1 MANVLEFDEMKMYF
15 GEDYKVNDYITIHPP
30 SVGEIIEF
38 GERKYFSVIHSLTC
52 IPSDM
57 KSQLFDMGIDYE
69 EISDYELF
77 IMLSR
82 TLKKEDTSIIF
93 GDLDLSKFEIAKNS
107 NDQLILYDYE
117 NSFKIDELAY
127 AKISGYLRKYHGIK
141 PKIEKAA
148 NKTTKKL
155 LIQLDREDIAKAQK
169 QGYKSQMKSLV
180 SAMMRYPG
188 FKYKSNELKE
198 CSYYEF
204 MDTVY
209 GAQIYISST
218 ALLKGSYSG
227 MIDTSKINKKEFNWM
242 RCMDD
247 ENDKNIIS
255 ENNKITKEK

>member
-1 MANVLEFDEMKMYF
+1 MNVLDFDEMQMYF
-15 GEDYKVNDYITIHPP
+15 GEDYKVNSYITIHPP
-30 SVGEIIEF
+30 TVGEIIKF
-38 GERKYFSVIHSLTC
+38 GERKYFSVLHSLTC

-69 EISDYELF
+69 KISDYELF
-77 IMLSR
+77 VMLSR
-82 TLKKEDTSIIF
+82 TLRKEDTELLF
-93 GDLDLSKFEIAKNS
+93 GDLDLSKFELGQNES
-107 NDQLILYDYE
+107 GHLIMYDKE
-117 NSFKIDELAY
+117 SSKIIDELAY
-127 AKISGYLRKYHGIK
+127 TKIAGYLRKYHGIT

-148 NKTTKKL
+148 TKTVKKL
-155 LIQLDREDIAKAQK
+155 LIQLDREDIARAQK
-169 QGYKSQMKSLV
+169 KGYKSQLKTLV

-209 GAQIYISST
+209 GAQIYVAST

-242 RCMDD
+242 RGMDD
-247 ENDKNIIS
+247 EKQNTNIEVEKNA
-255 ENNKITKEK
+255 

>member
-1 MANVLEFDEMKMYF
+1 MDNFDFDEMKMYF
-15 GEDYKVNDYITIHPP
+15 GEDYKVNDYITIHSP
-30 SVGEIIEF
+30 SIGDIINF
-38 GERKYFSVIHSLTC
+38 GEKRYFSVIHSLTC

-69 EISDYELF
+69 AISDYELF

-82 TLKKEDTSIIF
+82 TLKQSDTSILF
-93 GDLDLSKFEIAKNS
+93 DNLDLSKFEIGRNNS
-107 NDQLILYDYE
+107 DNIILF
-117 NSFKIDELAY
+117 NSETNQIIDELAY
-127 AKISGYLRKYHGIK
+127 MKLSGYLRKYHGII

-148 NKTTKKL
+148 TKTTKKL
-155 LIQLDREDIAKAQK
+155 LIQLDRDEIARAQK
-169 QGYKSQMKSLV
+169 NGYKSQLKSLV

-188 FKYKSNELKE
+188 FKYKSNELKQ

-204 MDTVY
+204 LDTIY
-209 GAQIYISST
+209 GAQIYVSST

-247 ENDKNIIS
+247 DNKTNNNITVDY
-255 ENNKITKEK
+255 KKT